1 MCQVCR
7 NIHRSYLNQ
16 KLPVNGCLLQILID
30 AVVHA
35 VNKDY
40 EGMAG
45 DFVNLGFLSSGTDV
59 APIIPAL
66 ENIWE
71 DSLGQSLADFNFRT
85 VTSKF
90 NELVFQYPIRI
101 PERYSLVIRSLLTQE
116 GICMTLDKSFHFLEV
131 AYPYV
136 AKRLLTDE
144 TLRERLIQVW
154 GLVYLRDDRVHTL
167 YVLLQQG
174 PADFSWA
181 QVSYNAPLCEAS
193 INGGFCLVVQVLFQ
207 DGRFQWDR
215 LENLINLA
223 KEGTSMGSLDLSA
236 TAKDALKVLL
246 VDDKLRGQLVAALTE
261 DDRLH
266 VEEVRR
272 LLALLQDDVDMRDI
286 MTSIISDF
294 PSLSRQ
300 AAVSWSDKVLSS

>member
-1 MCQVCR
+1 MKASSITSVARHHHTC
-7 NIHRSYLNQ
+7 
-16 KLPVNGCLLQILID
+16 LPGPSFALLQCVRCIETDTPRTALRGCPLQILID

-144 TLRERLIQVW
+144 TLRDRLIQVCEPRAAAGVW
-154 GLVYLRDDRVHTL
+154 CMCRLR
-167 YVLLQQG
+167 Q
-174 PADFSWA
+174 
-181 QVSYNAPLCEAS
+181 
-193 INGGFCLVVQVLFQ
+193 
-207 DGRFQWDR
+207 
-215 LENLINLA
+215 
-223 KEGTSMGSLDLSA
+223 
-236 TAKDALKVLL
+236 
-246 VDDKLRGQLVAALTE
+246 
-261 DDRLH
+261 
-266 VEEVRR
+266 
-272 LLALLQDDVDMRDI
+272 
-286 MTSIISDF
+286 
-294 PSLSRQ
+294 
-300 AAVSWSDKVLSS
+300 